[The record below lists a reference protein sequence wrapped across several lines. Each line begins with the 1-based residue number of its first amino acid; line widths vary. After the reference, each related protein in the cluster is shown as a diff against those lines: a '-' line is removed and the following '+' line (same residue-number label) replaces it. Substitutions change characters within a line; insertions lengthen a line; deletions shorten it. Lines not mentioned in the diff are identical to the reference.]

1 MSATRKVP
9 QSGQLGQAG
18 RQASTT
24 LVGRHSTPLHP
35 TLGCGPGRATR
46 PAVMVA
52 AAVAGSLCAATR
64 ECSRRRAPSAWRRAW
79 TALSIPASGGACC
92 CSVICWTSSAG
103 SRVTGEWAASGPRA
117 PTRCTSSGEQ
127 GLGLGRLWE
136 TLEQFGAFRCNCAC
150 LDCRAGLA
158 FYCCTCACLDCRAA
172 WRSIAAPVPAWIA
185 ERPGVLLL
193 HLCLPGLQ
201 SGLAFYCCTCACLDC
216 RAGLLR
222 LGFGS
227 LAASPDLPDAVAALE
242 TRYEAYRARNQL
254 FFLLRSCLAPATEAC
269 LLVDRLLYLREAPI
283 ADAHLTRLFD
293 PLKSP
298 RCFALV
304 ANK

>member
-35 TLGCGPGRATR
+35 TLGCGAGRATR

-193 HLCLPGLQ
+193 HLCVPGLQ
-201 SGLAFYCCTCACLDC
+201 SRPATPGLRFARRVTRPAGRGGRARDALRGVPRAQPALLPAALVS
-216 RAGLLR
+216 RAGHR
-222 LGFGS
+222 GVSAGGPVAVS
-227 LAASPDLPDAVAALE
+227 ARGAHCGRAPHSAVRSAQVAAL
-242 TRYEAYRARNQL
+242 
-254 FFLLRSCLAPATEAC
+254 FC
-269 LLVDRLLYLREAPI
+269 
-283 ADAHLTRLFD
+283 
-293 PLKSP
+293 P
-298 RCFALV
+298 RGQ
-304 ANK
+304 